1 MRPARRA
8 LMTGCAFVATCVV
21 AACTR
26 DTTAGS
32 NVGAK
37 RTMADT
43 ADQIIFGH
51 KSIITDRG
59 LMRAEVLSD
68 TSFFLNDNTLVDMRI
83 VHSVF
88 YSSAGAKDAILTSRF
103 GNYNTRSQLLEARGD
118 VVVTSLDGRKLTT
131 PFLRYDQRTNQISSD
146 SAFVLTQSGGQEV
159 RGIGFVSDPDM
170 NNVHIIHTIKVKAGT
185 VRMPGQ

>member
-1 MRPARRA
+1 MRPAWRA
-8 LMTGCAFVATCVV
+8 VMTGCALVATGIV

-32 NVGAK
+32 KAGAK
-37 RTMADT
+37 KTMADT
-43 ADQIIFGH
+43 ADQIIFGQ

-83 VHSVF
+83 VHGVF
-88 YSSAGAKDAILTSRF
+88 FSSAGAKDAVLTSRY
-103 GNYNTRSQLLEARGD
+103 GKYNTRSQLLEARGD
-118 VVVTSLDGRKLTT
+118 VIVNSLDGRKLAT

-146 SAFVLTQSGGQEV
+146 SAFVLTQAGGREV

-170 NNVHIIHTIKVKAGT
+170 NNINIIHTIKVKAGT

>member
-1 MRPARRA
+1 MPTNRA
-8 LMTGCAFVATCVV
+8 MMIGCALLV
-21 AACTR
+21 ACTASACNR
-26 DTTAGS
+26 DTTAGA
-32 NVGAK
+32 NAGAK
-37 RTMADT
+37 KTMADT
-43 ADQIIFGH
+43 ADQILFGQ

-88 YSSAGAKDAILTSRF
+88 FSSVGAKDAILTSRY
-103 GNYNTRSQLLEARGD
+103 GIYNTRSQMLEARGD

-146 SAFVLTQSGGQEV
+146 SAFVLTQAGGQEV
-159 RGIGFVSDPDM
+159 RGIGFVADPDM
-170 NNVHIIHTIKVKAGT
+170 NNINIIHTIKVKAGT